1 MANVTVNEYSRLSR
15 SMRTLKSGD
24 EETLKRGS
32 LVFPIQYYLS
42 NTVDP
47 YYDLPVHWHK
57 EFELIHIISGVY
69 HVLVGHQVFALQK
82 DDLCLIPGKIL
93 HGDAEQKSIALFES
107 IVFDLDMIRIHSYES
122 DDFISAAGS
131 GELELD
137 YILPAGNKEILF
149 IADRLFQSFK
159 DMGEGYELR
168 IPALILLLFSEL
180 KRQQLYRRKK
190 VLSEKK
196 ARQTQQ
202 FETVLN
208 YIKEHYQEQIGLE
221 TLASIVSLS
230 PKYFCRLFRE
240 VTGRS
245 PIEYLNWFRINMACD
260 KLRGSDRKLTD
271 IAFACGFNDLSYFIK
286 TFRNYKGVTPLKYRN
301 ID

>member
-1 MANVTVNEYSRLSR
+1 MAKVQVNEYSSLSR
-15 SMRTLKSGD
+15 SKRTLKNGD

-47 YYDLPVHWHK
+47 FYDLPVHWHK
-57 EFELIHIISGVY
+57 EFELIHVISGTY
-69 HVLVGHQVFALQK
+69 HILVGHENFALQK
-82 DDLCLIPGKIL
+82 DDLCIIPGKVL

-122 DDFISAAGS
+122 DDFISAAAG
-131 GELELD
+131 GELELNN
-137 YILPAGNKEILF
+137 ILPASNKEILT
-149 IADRLFQSFK
+149 IANQLFQSFK
-159 DMGEGYELR
+159 DMREGYELR

-180 KRQQLYRRKK
+180 KRQQLYTRKQIF
-190 VLSEKK
+190 SEKRM
-196 ARQTQQ
+196 RQSQQ
-202 FETVLN
+202 FDAVLN
-208 YIKEHYQEQIGLE
+208 YIKENYCMQVGLDD
-221 TLASIVSLS
+221 LASIIGLS
-230 PKYFCRLFRE
+230 PKYFCRIFRE

-260 KLRGSDRKLTD
+260 KLRGSDRKLSD
-271 IAFACGFNDLSYFIK
+271 IAADCGFNDLSYFIK

-301 ID
+301 TE